1 LIFGYGPANS
11 FQPPKTILRT
21 MQRVDV
27 VHQMATYEFFREK
40 AWQGMHCLKHFVEAV
55 PYTTNGAILGEKI
68 RTVADELMRSAD
80 LLEEKSDDTIN
91 VFDEL
96 KDRIEQDYTNLH
108 PTNRVN
114 GVD

>member
-1 LIFGYGPANS
+1 
-11 FQPPKTILRT
+11 
-21 MQRVDV
+21 
-27 VHQMATYEFFREK
+27 
-40 AWQGMHCLKHFVEAV
+40 
-55 PYTTNGAILGEKI
+55 
-68 RTVADELMRSAD
+68 MRSAD